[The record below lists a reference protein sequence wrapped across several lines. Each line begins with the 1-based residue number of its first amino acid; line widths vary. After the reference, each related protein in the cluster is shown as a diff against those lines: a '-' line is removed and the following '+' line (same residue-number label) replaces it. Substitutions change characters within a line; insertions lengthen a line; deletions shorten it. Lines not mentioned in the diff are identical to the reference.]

1 MVGCFSLH
9 PLQHPNR
16 HSLLLLAYMAISIHR
31 KPNIAMASQGL
42 SRLGRNVRTAEV
54 GDKGVPH
61 GVEAVNCF
69 GPAGEGE
76 LGREVGLVVVVPVGE
91 KDVNKAVS
99 C

>member
-1 MVGCFSLH
+1 MARSRFDFS
-9 PLQHPNR
+9 
-16 HSLLLLAYMAISIHR
+16 SVS
-31 KPNIAMASQGL
+31 
-42 SRLGRNVRTAEV
+42 
-54 GDKGVPH
+54 
-61 GVEAVNCF
+61 GVEAANCF